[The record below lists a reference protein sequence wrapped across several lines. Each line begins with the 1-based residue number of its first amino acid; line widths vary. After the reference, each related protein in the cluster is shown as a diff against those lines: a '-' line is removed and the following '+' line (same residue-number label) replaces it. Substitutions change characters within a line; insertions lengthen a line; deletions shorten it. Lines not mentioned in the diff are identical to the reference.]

1 VPFKGIAEIS
11 KRKDNPVLAGGSAR
25 MVARSLSCRARAQE
39 CFAKEIPKDQ
49 SSADSAVYDAERT
62 AELFCLICNRMKDSY
77 RDAQERA
84 RALGWHNAGALGAA
98 G

>member
-1 VPFKGIAEIS
+1 LSLIS
-11 KRKDNPVLAGGSAR
+11 YSDSTRQSPSRKTGLDW
-25 MVARSLSCRARAQE
+25 
-39 CFAKEIPKDQ
+39 DQ
-49 SSADSAVYDAERT
+49 SSAHSAVYDAERT
-62 AELFCLICNRMKDSY
+62 AEIFCLICNRMKDRY

>member
-1 VPFKGIAEIS
+1 
-11 KRKDNPVLAGGSAR
+11 
-25 MVARSLSCRARAQE
+25 M
-39 CFAKEIPKDQ
+39 
-49 SSADSAVYDAERT
+49 YDAERT
-62 AELFCLICNRMKDSY
+62 AEIFCLICNRMKDIY

>member
-1 VPFKGIAEIS
+1 MRCVIERQRRVQKG
-11 KRKDNPVLAGGSAR
+11 PGLGSEQ
-25 MVARSLSCRARAQE
+25 RALRG
-39 CFAKEIPKDQ
+39 
-49 SSADSAVYDAERT
+49 VDAERK
-62 AELFCLICNRMKDSY
+62 AEIFCLICNRMKDIY

>member
-1 VPFKGIAEIS
+1 
-11 KRKDNPVLAGGSAR
+11 
-25 MVARSLSCRARAQE
+25 MVAWSLSCRARARE

-49 SSADSAVYDAERT
+49 ISAHTPVYDAERT
-62 AELFCLICNRMKDSY
+62 AAILCLICNRMRDRY

-84 RALGWHNAGALGAA
+84 RALVWHNAGALGAD

>member
-1 VPFKGIAEIS
+1 MPEDAKRAEVQWTHL
-11 KRKDNPVLAGGSAR
+11 DVLMKAGGQITLGR
-25 MVARSLSCRARAQE
+25 MAPLDGVAAAVDNHNLY
-39 CFAKEIPKDQ
+39 
-49 SSADSAVYDAERT
+49 AVYDAERT
-62 AELFCLICNRMKDSY
+62 AEIFCLICNRMKDSY